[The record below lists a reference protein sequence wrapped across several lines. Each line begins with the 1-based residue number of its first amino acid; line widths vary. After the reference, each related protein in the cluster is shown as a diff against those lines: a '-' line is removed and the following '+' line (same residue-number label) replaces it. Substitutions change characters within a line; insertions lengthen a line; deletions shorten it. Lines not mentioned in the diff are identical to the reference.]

1 MSSKATEAEAEVEAE
16 AVLEP
21 AEEVEATETETAAGE
36 EIIEEARRPR
46 RTFKINAWLRSRRIK
61 INDRLVTI
69 VAIVVALLAIGT
81 AGIQWSKAEQNGAKQ
96 ATENKVRMRAT
107 EFVQAFYNYDY
118 QHLDQW
124 QKRMTELSTN
134 DYAKK
139 VLVSFTGFEKS
150 IADLKTVSSSTVRD
164 NYVTE
169 VDGSNAKAFIV
180 VDGQA
185 KSTPGTLIR
194 TGVKMMLSLVEQKG
208 VWKINEVTAIDPD
221 TQNWVDPNG
230 KPMEPPVVTTTG
242 SAAPSPSASAS
253 P

>member
-1 MSSKATEAEAEVEAE
+1 MSSKATEAEAE

-21 AEEVEATETETAAGE
+21 AEEVEATETAADE
-36 EIIEEARRPR
+36 EIVEDGGEPR
-46 RTFKINAWLRSRRIK
+46 GTFKIIAWLKSRRIK

-164 NYVTE
+164 SYVTE

-185 KSTPGTLIR
+185 KSTPGTLVR

-208 VWKINEVTAIDPD
+208 VWKVNEVTAIDPD
-221 TQNWVDPNG
+221 TQNWIDPNG
-230 KPMEPPVVTTTG
+230 KPMEPPVVTTDG
-242 SAAPSPSASAS
+242 SATPSPSASAS

>member
-1 MSSKATEAEAEVEAE
+1 MSSKATEAD

-21 AEEVEATETETAAGE
+21 AEALEETAAEAETAPVE
-36 EIIEEARRPR
+36 EPVKEPVKVEKKPR
-46 RTFKINAWLRSRRIK
+46 RTMR
-61 INDRLVTI
+61 INDRYVT
-69 VAIVVALLAIGT
+69 VAAVVVALIAIFV
-81 AGIQWSKAEQNGAKQ
+81 AGVQWYKADQNGAKQ
-96 ATENKVRMRAT
+96 ETQDQVRMRAT

-118 QHLDQW
+118 QQLGQW

-134 DYAKK
+134 GYAKK

-150 IADLKTVSSSTVRD
+150 IVELKTISTSSVRD

-194 TGVKMMLSLVEQKG
+194 TGVKMMLTMVKEKG
-208 VWKINEVTAIDPD
+208 TWKVNEVTAMDPDNQNWIDPE
-221 TQNWVDPNG
+221 G
-230 KPMEPPVVTTTG
+230 KPMEPPVTTG
-242 SAAPSPSASAS
+242 AAADPSPSAGAT